1 MNNNKPKINMKT
13 VRWVEIV
20 SRLTSDDGTTLFDMD
35 NAMEVIQQKEKA
47 IDEYCYII
55 HDRDV
60 YEEDTDTHKKGDLKP
75 PHVHLLLK
83 FKKKQPQKLGYVAQW
98 FKVPENFI
106 NCKGKS
112 WESACLY
119 LAHVNAP
126 DKFQYA
132 ITDVSASFDY
142 NEFIEE
148 YLAEL
153 EDEDE
158 EEDDGED
165 GTSKRKKKKKSPIE
179 IVVER
184 ILKGEVREYN
194 KTLEIDQKLLI
205 HCSRQI
211 DQAFKVRSEYLH
223 ATQKDRRMECVY
235 ITGPSGCGKTTFA
248 RKMADSRGLAYF
260 VSSGSNDI
268 MDGYGQE
275 PCIIVDDIRPSVL
288 GLSDL
293 LKMLDPH
300 LACSVKSRYKNKY
313 LNCELVILTTVLD
326 IDKFYANVFSEQEEP
341 VTQLKRR
348 CSTYIQMS
356 QLEINI
362 SLWDK
367 KRMRYSP
374 PVTFRNSVL
383 EEYVPKKKV
392 APEDVLQH
400 VTETMSFLTPDLVS
414 LNISEETP
422 GEDRE
427 KPEPEKKSPEE
438 EAAITD
444 GDFFNL
450 VPVNRNRN
458 SNKVIDEKGE
468 KNHESNR

>member
-1 MNNNKPKINMKT
+1 MNKEDKPNINMKT

-35 NAMEVIQQKEKA
+35 NALEVIQQKENA
-47 IDEYCYII
+47 IAEFCYII

-60 YEEDTDTHKKGDLKP
+60 YEENTETRKKGDLKP
-75 PHVHLLLK
+75 PHIHLLLK
-83 FKKKQPQKLGYVAQW
+83 FKKNQPQKLGYIAQW
-98 FKVPENFI
+98 FGIPENFI

-119 LAHVNAP
+119 LAHINAP

-132 ITDVSASFDY
+132 IADVSASFNY

-148 YLAEL
+148 YLAEQ

-158 EEDDGED
+158 EEDDED

-179 IVVER
+179 KAVER

-194 KTLEIDQKLLI
+194 KTLEIDQKLLVY
-205 HCSRQI
+205 CSRQI

-223 ATQKDRRMECVY
+223 ATQKDRHMECVY
-235 ITGPSGCGKTTFA
+235 ITGPSGCGKTTLA
-248 RKMADSRGLAYF
+248 RKMAESRGLAYF

-326 IDKFYANVFSEQEEP
+326 IDKFYENVFSEQKEP

-348 CSTYIQMS
+348 CSTYIRMNQH
-356 QLEINI
+356 EINI

-367 KRMRYSP
+367 KYMRYSS
-374 PVTFRNSVL
+374 PVTFRNTVL
-383 EEYVPKKKV
+383 EEYVPKRKV
-392 APEDVLQH
+392 DPEDVWKH
-400 VTETMSFLTPDLVS
+400 VSEKMSFLVPDLES
-414 LNISEETP
+414 MGIPEEP
-422 GEDRE
+422 PHAEKGLK
-427 KPEPEKKSPEE
+427 KPEPEKQMEPEE
-438 EAAITD
+438 QTFPEL
-444 GDFFNL
+444 DFSAL
-450 VPVNRNRN
+450 LQGAVQPDDD
-458 SNKVIDEKGE
+458 KK
-468 KNHESNR
+468 

>member
-1 MNNNKPKINMKT
+1 MHEEKKINMKT

-20 SRLTSDDGTTLFDMD
+20 SRLASDDGTPLFDMD
-35 NAMEVIQQKEKA
+35 NAMEVIQQKENA
-47 IDEYCYII
+47 IAEFCHIT

-60 YEEDTDTHKKGDLKP
+60 YEEDTETHKKGDLKP

-83 FKKKQPQKLGYVAQW
+83 FKKNQPQKLGYIAQW
-98 FKVPENFI
+98 FGIPENFV
-106 NCKGKS
+106 NCKGKN

-119 LAHVNAP
+119 LSHINAP

-132 ITDVSASFDY
+132 ISDVTASFDY
-142 NEFIEE
+142 AEFVEE
-148 YLAEL
+148 YLAEQ
-153 EDEDE
+153 EDE
-158 EEDDGED
+158 EDDEED
-165 GTSKRKKKKKSPIE
+165 GSSKKKKKKKSPIE
-179 IVVER
+179 IAVDR

-194 KTLEIDQKLLI
+194 KTLELDQKLLVNFSQKI
-205 HCSRQI
+205 EM
-211 DQAFKVRSEYLH
+211 AFKVRSEYLH
-223 ATQKDRRMECVY
+223 ATQKDRHMECVY
-235 ITGPSGCGKTTFA
+235 ITGPSGCGKTTLA

-326 IDKFYANVFSEQEEP
+326 IDKFYENVFSEQKEP

-348 CSTYIQMS
+348 CSTYIRMNQH
-356 QLEINI
+356 EINI

-367 KRMRYSP
+367 KYMRYSS
-374 PVTFRNSVL
+374 PVTFRNTVL
-383 EEYVPKKKV
+383 EEYVPKRKV
-392 APEDVLQH
+392 DPEDVWKH
-400 VTETMSFLTPDLVS
+400 VSEKMSFLVPDLES
-414 LNISEETP
+414 LGVTDESPIA
-422 GEDRE
+422 E
-427 KPEPEKKSPEE
+427 KGRKEPEPERQVEPEE
-438 EAAITD
+438 QTFPEL
-444 GDFFNL
+444 DFDAL
-450 VPVNRNRN
+450 LQGTGQPDDD
-458 SNKVIDEKGE
+458 KK
-468 KNHESNR
+468 